1 MEESNLTD
9 STDVTPQETVEV
21 VEPVSTDEESQTN
34 YWDESYDTT
43 ELPKETADET
53 VVEPKEDI
61 VAIDQPE
68 YITEGLGDL
77 AEPIVVKVNGKI
89 YDIKDKDKIRDLMER
104 GFNATQKL
112 QELAELRRELELSK
126 NPDITEQEL
135 SQLDTSAEVEQIA
148 EKIASSNYVEDF
160 KMFIDVLP
168 NATTDQLRGDPQML
182 EGLRQDVESG
192 LAGKI
197 LPGMQRYMDVD
208 NMTFK
213 EAYMKSGS
221 EVMKSKQSR
230 SQAID
235 KLTAAPTRGSIP
247 EVKSKD
253 IWDLDDSEYRALMDT
268 ERR

>member
-1 MEESNLTD
+1 MEQALNE
-9 STDVTPQETVEV
+9 PQV
-21 VEPVSTDEESQTN
+21 VETQEVNTEPATTDIGVQPTGA
-34 YWDESYDTT
+34 WDEDFDTT
-43 ELPKETADET
+43 ELPTE
-53 VVEPKEDI
+53 EPQEEAQAEPQEKAVDLNY
-61 VAIDQPE
+61 V
-68 YITEGLGDL
+68 TEGLSPLDNPL
-77 AEPIVVKVNGKI
+77 VVKRKGKL
-89 YDIKDKDKIRDLMER
+89 YDLTDMDQIRNLVEKGLDSTIK
-104 GFNATQKL
+104 N
-112 QELAELRRELELSK
+112 QELAELRRELELTK

-135 SQLDTSAEVEQIA
+135 SQLDTSAEVEHIA

-160 KMFIDVLP
+160 KTFIDILP
-168 NATTDQLRGDPQML
+168 GVVTDQLRGDPQML

-197 LPGMQRYMDVD
+197 LPGMQRLMDVD
-208 NMTFK
+208 NLTFK